1 MKLVTAL
8 LQVALCAQAETF
20 VPSLGDVGYNVY
32 QSIKARG
39 TAPAPPDNLPDEM
52 TGEVFDGRFWIDGE
66 TTITSEDDQYYF
78 WNLASVHSPRMPG
91 QNNSK
96 LSLFG

>member
-8 LQVALCAQAETF
+8 LQVAVCAQAETF

-39 TAPAPPDNLPDEM
+39 TAPAPPDNLPD
-52 TGEVFDGRFWIDGE
+52 
-66 TTITSEDDQYYF
+66 
-78 WNLASVHSPRMPG
+78 
-91 QNNSK
+91 
-96 LSLFG
+96 